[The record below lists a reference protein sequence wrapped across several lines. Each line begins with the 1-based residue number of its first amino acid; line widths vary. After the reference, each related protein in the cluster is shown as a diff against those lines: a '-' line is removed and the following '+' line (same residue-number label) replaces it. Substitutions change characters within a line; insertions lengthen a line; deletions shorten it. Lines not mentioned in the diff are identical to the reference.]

1 MVPSSGDVWMDW
13 RSCMKNRNAY
23 FPLFID
29 LSEYKVLVVGA
40 GTIALR
46 RIRILLHFTEKIAV
60 AAPAFHPE
68 IEQLIAEGR
77 VRAAGKRFEENMLQ
91 GVRMVLACT
100 DDHSCNAEICQK
112 ARRRGILANNC
123 SSQEDCDFFF
133 PSIVKQGDLV
143 IGINAGGT
151 HHKKVKQTRE
161 KIEQVIGGND
171 ADYNRNQGEPSGSGT
186 K

>member
-1 MVPSSGDVWMDW
+1 MRFGESKFF
-13 RSCMKNRNAY
+13 C
-23 FPLFID
+23 
-29 LSEYKVLVVGA
+29 
-40 GTIALR
+40 TLR
-46 RIRILLHFTEKIAV
+46 KKIAV
-60 AAPAFHPE
+60 AAPAFHPRLSSLL
-68 IEQLIAEGR
+68 QRGR

-161 KIEQVIGGND
+161 KIEQAIGGND
-171 ADYNRNQGEPSGSGT
+171 ADYNRNQGEPFWLWYKVSW
-186 K
+186 